1 MIKEA
6 MMKIAQSK
14 ILKNLKLWAF
24 FMLNVTLINVQGVQ
38 AEEAASVPTENKS
51 SAVEATTS
59 EETTNLEAAA
69 LYKDQWLCR
78 NSQEVRT
85 LRVEKYEN
93 SCNALYNKLGQDHNI
108 LSSKNKDNCTP
119 VVLRVKG
126 NLETAGWKCKD
137 ISDSLITIQ

>member
-1 MIKEA
+1 
-6 MMKIAQSK
+6 MKTAQRE

-24 FMLNVTLINVQGVQ
+24 FMLSLTLFSAQWGQ
-38 AEEAASVPTENKS
+38 AEESAPVPAPTSTENKS
-51 SAVEATTS
+51 QAAEAPTSEAT
-59 EETTNLEAAA
+59 A

-78 NSQEVRT
+78 KSQEVRT
-85 LRVEKYEN
+85 LRVEKYES
-93 SCNALYNKLGQDHNI
+93 SCNALYNKLGQDQNI

-137 ISDSLITIQ
+137 ISDSQITIQ